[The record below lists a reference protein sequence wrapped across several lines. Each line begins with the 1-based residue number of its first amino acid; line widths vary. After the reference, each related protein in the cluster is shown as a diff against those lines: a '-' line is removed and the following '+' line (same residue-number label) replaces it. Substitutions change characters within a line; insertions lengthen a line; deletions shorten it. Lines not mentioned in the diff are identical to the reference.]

1 MILSINKQ
9 RKQIM
14 MKKILILAMTVI
26 LSAGA
31 FAQREVTK
39 FLGIPVDG
47 TKQSM
52 IQKLK
57 AKGFTYDQQ
66 TDYLY
71 GEFNG
76 EKVRISVQ
84 TQGNKVWRIAVTDE
98 IGRNENQIRI
108 RFNNLVSQFENNNK
122 YMPYKDS
129 QTLSD
134 NEDISHEISVR
145 DKQYAA
151 TFFQYSKDAPEFNDT
166 LTLQKEYRE
175 RYAKELK
182 QIEEYVSQF
191 SEEQLENPTEEMLE
205 NSKKISDWTTQSI
218 MKIVY
223 DLLNKR
229 IVWFTIGRAYGEY
242 YITMFYENGYNE
254 ADGSDL

>member
-1 MILSINKQ
+1 
-9 RKQIM
+9 M

-26 LSAGA
+26 LSSGA

-66 TDYLY
+66 TDCLY

-76 EKVRISVQ
+76 EEVSIAVQ
-84 TQGNKVWRIAVTDE
+84 TNRNKVWRIVITDE
-98 IGRNENQIRI
+98 IDRSENQIRI
-108 RFNNLVSQFENNNK
+108 RFNNLVNQFENNNK

-134 NEDISHEISVR
+134 NENIGHEIAVR

-151 TFFQYSKDAPEFNDT
+151 IFYQYSKDAPEFSDI
-166 LTLQKEYRE
+166 LTLQKEYGE
-175 RYAKELK
+175 KYAKELK
-182 QIEEYVSQF
+182 EYLSQF
-191 SEEQLENPTEEMLE
+191 TEEQLENPTEEMVE
-205 NSKKISDWTTQSI
+205 NSKKILNQSVQSV
-218 MKIVY
+218 MKMN
-223 DLLNKR
+223 DLISKKV
-229 IVWFTIGRAYGEY
+229 VWFTIGGKYGKY
-242 YITMFYENGYNE
+242 YISMFYENGYNE

>member
-1 MILSINKQ
+1 
-9 RKQIM
+9 M

-26 LSAGA
+26 LSSGA

-76 EKVRISVQ
+76 EEVSISVQ
-84 TQGNKVWRIAVTDE
+84 TNGNKVWRIAITDE

-108 RFNNLVSQFENNNK
+108 RFNNLVNQFENNNK
-122 YMPYKDS
+122 YMPYKKDS

-134 NEDISHEISVR
+134 NEDISYEISAN

-151 TFFQYSKDAPEFNDT
+151 IFYQYSKDAPEFSDT
-166 LTLQKEYRE
+166 LTLQKEYGE

-182 QIEEYVSQF
+182 EYLSQF
-191 SEEQLENPTEEMLE
+191 TEEQLENPTEEMEE
-205 NSKKISDWTTQSI
+205 NSKKILDWSVQS
-218 MKIVY
+218 KIEMIT
-223 DLLNKR
+223 DLLYRKV
-229 IVWFTIGRAYGEY
+229 VWFTIGGKYGKY
-242 YITMFYENGYNE
+242 YISMFYENGYNE

>member
-1 MILSINKQ
+1 
-9 RKQIM
+9 M
-14 MKKILILAMTVI
+14 MKKILILVMTVI

-76 EKVRISVQ
+76 EEVSISVQ
-84 TQGNKVWRIAVTDE
+84 TQGNKVWRIAITDE
-98 IGRNENQIRI
+98 IGRSENQIRI
-108 RFNNLVSQFENNNK
+108 RFNNLVNQFENNNK

-134 NEDISHEISVR
+134 NEDISLEISAN

-151 TFFQYSKDAPEFNDT
+151 IFYQYSKDAPEFSDT
-166 LTLQKEYRE
+166 LTLQKEYGE

-182 QIEEYVSQF
+182 QIEEYLSQF
-191 SEEQLENPTEEMLE
+191 TEEQLENPTEEMEE
-205 NSKKISDWTTQSI
+205 NSKKISDWSAQSAI
-218 MKIVY
+218 EMFT
-223 DLLNKR
+223 DLLYRKV
-229 IVWFTIGRAYGEY
+229 VWFTIGGKYGEY

>member
-1 MILSINKQ
+1 
-9 RKQIM
+9 

-66 TDYLY
+66 TDCLY

-76 EKVRISVQ
+76 EEVSISVQ
-84 TQGNKVWRIAVTDE
+84 TNGNKVWRIAITDE
-98 IGRNENQIRI
+98 IDRSENQIRI
-108 RFNNLVSQFENNNK
+108 RFNNLVNQFENNNK
-122 YMPYKDS
+122 YMPYKKDS

-134 NEDISHEISVR
+134 NEDISYEISAN

-151 TFFQYSKDAPEFNDT
+151 IFYQYSKDAPEFSDI
-166 LTLQKEYRE
+166 LTLQKEYGE

-182 QIEEYVSQF
+182 EYLSQF
-191 SEEQLENPTEEMLE
+191 TEEQLENPTEEMME
-205 NSKKISDWTTQSI
+205 NSKKILYQSVQSV
-218 MKIVY
+218 MTMN
-223 DLLNKR
+223 DLISKKV
-229 IVWFTIGRAYGEY
+229 VWFTIGGAYGKY

>member
-1 MILSINKQ
+1 
-9 RKQIM
+9 M
-14 MKKILILAMTVI
+14 MKKILILVMTVI

-76 EKVRISVQ
+76 EEVSISVQ
-84 TQGNKVWRIAVTDE
+84 TQGNKVWRIAITDE
-98 IGRNENQIRI
+98 IGRSENQIRI
-108 RFNNLVSQFENNNK
+108 RFNNLVNQFENNNK

-134 NEDISHEISVR
+134 NEDISLEISAN

-151 TFFQYSKDAPEFNDT
+151 IFYQYSKDAPEFSDT
-166 LTLQKEYRE
+166 LEYRE

-182 QIEEYVSQF
+182 QIEEYLSQF
-191 SEEQLENPTEEMLE
+191 TEEQLENPTEEMEE
-205 NSKKISDWTTQSI
+205 NSKKILDWSVQS
-218 MKIVY
+218 KIEMIT
-223 DLLNKR
+223 DLLYRKV
-229 IVWFTIGRAYGEY
+229 VWFTIGGAYGKY

>member
-1 MILSINKQ
+1 
-9 RKQIM
+9 M

-26 LSAGA
+26 LSSGA

-66 TDYLY
+66 KDRLY

-76 EKVRISVQ
+76 EEVSISVQ
-84 TQGNKVWRIAVTDE
+84 TNGNKVWRIVITDE
-98 IGRNENQIRI
+98 IDRSENQIRI
-108 RFNNLVSQFENNNK
+108 RFNNLVNQFENNNK

-134 NEDISHEISVR
+134 NENIGHEIAVR

-151 TFFQYSKDAPEFNDT
+151 IFYQYSKDAPEFSDI
-166 LTLQKEYRE
+166 LTLQKEYGE

-182 QIEEYVSQF
+182 EYLSQF
-191 SEEQLENPTEEMLE
+191 TEEQLENPTEEMVE
-205 NSKKISDWTTQSI
+205 NSKKILYQSVQSV
-218 MKIVY
+218 MTMN
-223 DLLNKR
+223 DLISKKV
-229 IVWFTIGRAYGEY
+229 VWFTIGGAYGKY

>member
-1 MILSINKQ
+1 
-9 RKQIM
+9 M

-26 LSAGA
+26 LSSGA

-66 TDYLY
+66 KDRLY

-76 EKVRISVQ
+76 AEVSISVQ
-84 TQGNKVWRIAVTDE
+84 TNGNKVWRIAITDE

-108 RFNNLVSQFENNNK
+108 RFNNLVNQFENNNK
-122 YMPYKDS
+122 YMPYKKDS

-134 NEDISHEISVR
+134 NEDISYEISVH
-145 DKQYAA
+145 DKQYEAI
-151 TFFQYSKDAPEFNDT
+151 FYQYFKDAPEFTDF
-166 LTLQKEYRE
+166 LTIQKEYKE

-182 QIEEYVSQF
+182 QIEEYLSQF
-191 SEEQLENPTEEMLE
+191 SEEQLENPTVEMEE
-205 NSKKISDWTTQSI
+205 NSKKISDWSAQSAI
-218 MKIVY
+218 EMFT
-223 DLLNKR
+223 DLLYRKV
-229 IVWFTIGRAYGEY
+229 VWFTIGRNYGKY
-242 YITMFYENGYNE
+242 YITMFYENNYNK

>member
-1 MILSINKQ
+1 
-9 RKQIM
+9 M

-26 LSAGA
+26 LSSGA

-66 TDYLY
+66 KDRLY

-76 EKVRISVQ
+76 AEVSISVQ
-84 TQGNKVWRIAVTDE
+84 TNGNKVWRIVITDE
-98 IGRNENQIRI
+98 IDRSENQIRI
-108 RFNNLVSQFENNNK
+108 RFNNLVNQFENNNK

-134 NEDISHEISVR
+134 NENIGHEIAVR

-151 TFFQYSKDAPEFNDT
+151 IFYQYSKDAPEFSDI
-166 LTLQKEYRE
+166 LTLQKEYGE

-182 QIEEYVSQF
+182 EYLSQF
-191 SEEQLENPTEEMLE
+191 TEEQLENPTEEMVE
-205 NSKKISDWTTQSI
+205 NSKKISNWSAQSA
-218 MKIVY
+218 MKMVN
-223 DLLNKR
+223 DLLSKKV
-229 IVWFTIGRAYGEY
+229 VWFTIGGAYGKY

>member
-1 MILSINKQ
+1 
-9 RKQIM
+9 M

-26 LSAGA
+26 LSLGA

-66 TDYLY
+66 KDRLY

-76 EKVRISVQ
+76 EEVSISVQ
-84 TQGNKVWRIAVTDE
+84 TNGNKVWRIAITDE

-108 RFNNLVSQFENNNK
+108 RFNNLVNQFENNNK

-134 NEDISHEISVR
+134 NENIGHEIAVR

-151 TFFQYSKDAPEFNDT
+151 IFYQYSKDAPEFSDT
-166 LTLQKEYRE
+166 LTLQKEYGE

-182 QIEEYVSQF
+182 QIEEYLSQF
-191 SEEQLENPTEEMLE
+191 TEEQLENPTEEMVE
-205 NSKKISDWTTQSI
+205 NSKKISDWSAQSA
-218 MKIVY
+218 MKMVY
-223 DLLNKR
+223 DLLNKKV
-229 IVWFTIGRAYGEY
+229 VWFTIGGKYGEY

>member
-26 LSAGA
+26 LSLGA

-66 TDYLY
+66 KDRLY

-76 EKVRISVQ
+76 EEVSISVQ
-84 TQGNKVWRIAVTDE
+84 TNGNKVWRIAITDE

-108 RFNNLVSQFENNNK
+108 RFNNLVNQFENNNK

-134 NEDISHEISVR
+134 NENIGHEISVN

-151 TFFQYSKDAPEFNDT
+151 IFYQYSKDAPEFRDT
-166 LTLQKEYRE
+166 LTLQKEYGE

-182 QIEEYVSQF
+182 QIEEYLSQF
-191 SEEQLENPTEEMLE
+191 TEEQLENPTEEMVE
-205 NSKKISDWTTQSI
+205 NSKKISDWSAQSA
-218 MKIVY
+218 MKMVY
-223 DLLNKR
+223 DLLNKKV
-229 IVWFTIGRAYGEY
+229 VWFTIGGKYGEY

>member
-26 LSAGA
+26 LSSGA

-66 TDYLY
+66 TDCLY

-76 EKVRISVQ
+76 EEVSIAVQ
-84 TQGNKVWRIAVTDE
+84 TNGNKVWRIVITDE
-98 IGRNENQIRI
+98 IDRSENQIRI
-108 RFNNLVSQFENNNK
+108 RFNNLVNQFENNNK

-134 NEDISHEISVR
+134 NENIGHEIAVR

-151 TFFQYSKDAPEFNDT
+151 IFYQYSKDAPEFSDI
-166 LTLQKEYRE
+166 LTLQKEYGE

-182 QIEEYVSQF
+182 EYLSQF
-191 SEEQLENPTEEMLE
+191 TEEQLENPTEEMVE
-205 NSKKISDWTTQSI
+205 NSKKILNQSVQSV
-218 MKIVY
+218 MKMN
-223 DLLNKR
+223 DLISKKV
-229 IVWFTIGRAYGEY
+229 VWFTIGGN
-242 YITMFYENGYNE
+242 TENTT
-254 ADGSDL
+254 

>member
-1 MILSINKQ
+1 
-9 RKQIM
+9 M

-26 LSAGA
+26 LSLGA

-66 TDYLY
+66 KDRLY

-76 EKVRISVQ
+76 EEVSISVQ
-84 TQGNKVWRIAVTDE
+84 TNGNKVWRIAITDE

-108 RFNNLVSQFENNNK
+108 RFNNLVNQFENNNK
-122 YMPYKDS
+122 YMPYKKDS

-134 NEDISHEISVR
+134 NEDISYEISAN

-151 TFFQYSKDAPEFNDT
+151 IFYQYSKDAPEFSDT
-166 LTLQKEYRE
+166 LTLQKEYGE

-182 QIEEYVSQF
+182 EYLSQF
-191 SEEQLENPTEEMLE
+191 TEEQLENPTEEMME
-205 NSKKISDWTTQSI
+205 NSKKILYQSVQSV
-218 MKIVY
+218 MTMN
-223 DLLNKR
+223 DLISKKV
-229 IVWFTIGRAYGEY
+229 VWFTIGGAYGKY

>member
-1 MILSINKQ
+1 
-9 RKQIM
+9 

-26 LSAGA
+26 LSSGA

-66 TDYLY
+66 TDCLY

-76 EKVRISVQ
+76 EEVSISVQ
-84 TQGNKVWRIAVTDE
+84 TNGNKVWRIAITDE
-98 IGRNENQIRI
+98 IDRSENQIRI
-108 RFNNLVSQFENNNK
+108 RFNNLVNQFENNNK
-122 YMPYKDS
+122 YMPYKKDS

-134 NEDISHEISVR
+134 NEDISYEISAN

-151 TFFQYSKDAPEFNDT
+151 IFYQYSKDAPEFSDI
-166 LTLQKEYRE
+166 LTLQKEYGE
-175 RYAKELK
+175 KYAKELK
-182 QIEEYVSQF
+182 EYLSQF
-191 SEEQLENPTEEMLE
+191 TEEQLENPTEEMVE
-205 NSKKISDWTTQSI
+205 NSKKILNQSVQSV
-218 MKIVY
+218 MKMN
-223 DLLNKR
+223 DLISKKV
-229 IVWFTIGRAYGEY
+229 VWFTIGGKYGKY
-242 YITMFYENGYNE
+242 YISMFYENGYNE

>member
-1 MILSINKQ
+1 
-9 RKQIM
+9 M

-26 LSAGA
+26 LSLGA

-66 TDYLY
+66 TDCLY

-76 EKVRISVQ
+76 EEVSISVQ
-84 TQGNKVWRIAVTDE
+84 TNGNKVWRIAITDE
-98 IGRNENQIRI
+98 IDRSENQIRI
-108 RFNNLVSQFENNNK
+108 RFNNLVNQFENNNK
-122 YMPYKDS
+122 YMPYKKDS

-134 NEDISHEISVR
+134 NEDISYEISSN

-151 TFFQYSKDAPEFNDT
+151 IFYQYSKDAPEFSDI
-166 LTLQKEYRE
+166 LTLQKEYGE

-182 QIEEYVSQF
+182 EYLSQF
-191 SEEQLENPTEEMLE
+191 TEEQLENPTEEMVE
-205 NSKKISDWTTQSI
+205 NSKKILNQSVQSVRK
-218 MKIVY
+218 MN
-223 DLLNKR
+223 DLISKKV
-229 IVWFTIGRAYGEY
+229 VWFTIGGAYGKY

>member
-1 MILSINKQ
+1 
-9 RKQIM
+9 
-14 MKKILILAMTVI
+14 MKKILILVMTVI

-76 EKVRISVQ
+76 EEVSISVQ
-84 TQGNKVWRIAVTDE
+84 TQGNKVWRIAITDE
-98 IGRNENQIRI
+98 IGRSENQIRI
-108 RFNNLVSQFENNNK
+108 RFNNLVNQFENNNK

-134 NEDISHEISVR
+134 NEDISLEISAN

-151 TFFQYSKDAPEFNDT
+151 IFYQYSKDAPEFSDT
-166 LTLQKEYRE
+166 LEYRE

-182 QIEEYVSQF
+182 QIEEYLSQF
-191 SEEQLENPTEEMLE
+191 TEEQLENPTEEMEE
-205 NSKKISDWTTQSI
+205 NSKKILDWSVQS
-218 MKIVY
+218 KIEMIT
-223 DLLNKR
+223 DLLYRKV
-229 IVWFTIGRAYGEY
+229 VWFTIGEEYGEY

>member
-1 MILSINKQ
+1 
-9 RKQIM
+9 M

-26 LSAGA
+26 LSSGA

-66 TDYLY
+66 TDCLY

-76 EKVRISVQ
+76 EEVSIAVQ
-84 TQGNKVWRIAVTDE
+84 TNGNKVWRIVITDE
-98 IGRNENQIRI
+98 INRSENQIRI
-108 RFNNLVSQFENNNK
+108 RFNNLVNQFENNNK

-134 NEDISHEISVR
+134 NENIGHEIAVR

-151 TFFQYSKDAPEFNDT
+151 IFYQYSKDAPEFSDT
-166 LTLQKEYRE
+166 LTLQKEYGE

-182 QIEEYVSQF
+182 EYLSQF
-191 SEEQLENPTEEMLE
+191 TEEQLENPTEEMME
-205 NSKKISDWTTQSI
+205 NSKKILYQSVQSV
-218 MKIVY
+218 MTMN
-223 DLLNKR
+223 DLISKKV
-229 IVWFTIGRAYGEY
+229 VWFTIGGAYGKY

>member
-1 MILSINKQ
+1 
-9 RKQIM
+9 
-14 MKKILILAMTVI
+14 MKKILILVMTVI

-76 EKVRISVQ
+76 EEVSISVQ
-84 TQGNKVWRIAVTDE
+84 TQGNKVWRIAITDE
-98 IGRNENQIRI
+98 IGRSENQIRI
-108 RFNNLVSQFENNNK
+108 RFNNLVNQFENNNK

-134 NEDISHEISVR
+134 NEDISLEISAN

-151 TFFQYSKDAPEFNDT
+151 IFYQYSKDAPEFSDT
-166 LTLQKEYRE
+166 LEYRE

-182 QIEEYVSQF
+182 QIEEYLSQF
-191 SEEQLENPTEEMLE
+191 TEEQLENPTEEMEE
-205 NSKKISDWTTQSI
+205 NSKKILDWSVQS
-218 MKIVY
+218 KIEMIT
-223 DLLNKR
+223 DLLYRKV
-229 IVWFTIGRAYGEY
+229 VWFTIGRNYGEY

>member
-1 MILSINKQ
+1 
-9 RKQIM
+9 M

-66 TDYLY
+66 KDRLY

-76 EKVRISVQ
+76 EEVSISVQ
-84 TQGNKVWRIAVTDE
+84 TNGNKVWRIAITDE

-108 RFNNLVSQFENNNK
+108 RFNNLVNQFENNNK
-122 YMPYKDS
+122 YMPYKKDS

-134 NEDISHEISVR
+134 NEDISYEISAN

-151 TFFQYSKDAPEFNDT
+151 IFYQYSKDAPEFSDT
-166 LTLQKEYRE
+166 LTLQKEYGE

-182 QIEEYVSQF
+182 QIEEYLSQF
-191 SEEQLENPTEEMLE
+191 TEEQLENPTEEMVE
-205 NSKKISDWTTQSI
+205 NSKKISNWSAQSA
-218 MKIVY
+218 MKMVN
-223 DLLNKR
+223 DLLSKKV
-229 IVWFTIGRAYGEY
+229 VWFTIGEEYGEY

>member
-1 MILSINKQ
+1 
-9 RKQIM
+9 M

-76 EKVRISVQ
+76 EEVRISVQ
-84 TQGNKVWRIAVTDE
+84 TQGNKVWRIAVTEE
-98 IGRNENQIRI
+98 IGRSENQIRI

-122 YMPYKDS
+122 YTSLKDS
-129 QTLSD
+129 QMLSD
-134 NEDISHEISVR
+134 NEDISHEISVH

-151 TFFQYSKDAPEFNDT
+151 IFYQYSKDAPEFTDS
-166 LTLQKEYRE
+166 LTIQKEYKE

-182 QIEEYVSQF
+182 QIEEYLSQF
-191 SEEQLENPTEEMLE
+191 SEEQLENPTEEMEE
-205 NSKKISDWTTQSI
+205 NSKKISDWSAQSI
-218 MKIVY
+218 IEMIT
-223 DLLNKR
+223 DLLYKKV
-229 IVWFTIGRAYGEY
+229 VWFTIGGVYGEY

>member
-1 MILSINKQ
+1 
-9 RKQIM
+9 

-66 TDYLY
+66 TDCLY

-76 EKVRISVQ
+76 EEVSISVQ
-84 TQGNKVWRIAVTDE
+84 TNGNKVWRIAITDE
-98 IGRNENQIRI
+98 IDRSENQIRI
-108 RFNNLVSQFENNNK
+108 RFNNLVNQFENNNK

-134 NEDISHEISVR
+134 NENIGHEIAVR

-151 TFFQYSKDAPEFNDT
+151 IFYQYSKDAPEFSDI
-166 LTLQKEYRE
+166 LTLQKEYGE

-182 QIEEYVSQF
+182 EYLSQF
-191 SEEQLENPTEEMLE
+191 TEEQLENPTEEMVE
-205 NSKKISDWTTQSI
+205 NSKKILNQSVQSV
-218 MKIVY
+218 MKMN
-223 DLLNKR
+223 DLISKKV
-229 IVWFTIGRAYGEY
+229 VWFTIGGKYGKY

>member
-1 MILSINKQ
+1 
-9 RKQIM
+9 M

-134 NEDISHEISVR
+134 NEDISLEISAN

-151 TFFQYSKDAPEFNDT
+151 IFYQYSKDAPEFSDI
-166 LTLQKEYRE
+166 LTLQKEYGE

-182 QIEEYVSQF
+182 EYLSQF
-191 SEEQLENPTEEMLE
+191 TEEQLENPTEEMVE
-205 NSKKISDWTTQSI
+205 NSKKISDWSAQSAI
-218 MKIVY
+218 EMFT
-223 DLLNKR
+223 DLLYRKV
-229 IVWFTIGRAYGEY
+229 VWFTIGGAYGEY

>member
-1 MILSINKQ
+1 
-9 RKQIM
+9 

-26 LSAGA
+26 LSSGA

-39 FLGIPVDG
+39 FLGIPIDG

-66 TDYLY
+66 TDCLY

-76 EKVRISVQ
+76 EEVSISVQ
-84 TQGNKVWRIAVTDE
+84 TNGNKVWRIAITDE
-98 IGRNENQIRI
+98 IDRSENQIRI
-108 RFNNLVSQFENNNK
+108 RFNNLVNQFENNNK
-122 YMPYKDS
+122 YMPYKKDS

-134 NEDISHEISVR
+134 NEDISYEISAN

-151 TFFQYSKDAPEFNDT
+151 IFYQYSKDAPEFSDI
-166 LTLQKEYRE
+166 LTLQKEYGE
-175 RYAKELK
+175 KYAKELK
-182 QIEEYVSQF
+182 EYLSQF
-191 SEEQLENPTEEMLE
+191 TEEQLENPTEEMVE
-205 NSKKISDWTTQSI
+205 NSKKILNQSVQSV
-218 MKIVY
+218 MKMN
-223 DLLNKR
+223 DLISKKV
-229 IVWFTIGRAYGEY
+229 VWFTIGGKYGKY
-242 YITMFYENGYNE
+242 YISMFYENGYNE

>member
-1 MILSINKQ
+1 
-9 RKQIM
+9 M

-26 LSAGA
+26 LSSGA

-66 TDYLY
+66 TDRLY

-76 EKVRISVQ
+76 EEVSISVQ
-84 TQGNKVWRIAVTDE
+84 TNGNKLWRIAITDE

-108 RFNNLVSQFENNNK
+108 RFNNLVNQFENNNK

-134 NEDISHEISVR
+134 NENIGHEIAVR

-151 TFFQYSKDAPEFNDT
+151 IFYQYSKDAPEFRDT
-166 LTLQKEYRE
+166 LTLQKEYGE

-182 QIEEYVSQF
+182 QIEEYLSQF
-191 SEEQLENPTEEMLE
+191 TEEQLENPTEEMVE
-205 NSKKISDWTTQSI
+205 NSKKILNQSVQSV
-218 MKIVY
+218 MKMN
-223 DLLNKR
+223 DLISKKV
-229 IVWFTIGRAYGEY
+229 VWFTIGGAYGKY

-254 ADGSDL
+254 AAGRVL

>member
-66 TDYLY
+66 TDCLY

-76 EKVRISVQ
+76 EEVSISVQ
-84 TQGNKVWRIAVTDE
+84 TNGNKVWRIAITDE
-98 IGRNENQIRI
+98 IDRSENQIRI
-108 RFNNLVSQFENNNK
+108 RFNNLVNQFENNNK

-134 NEDISHEISVR
+134 NEDISLEISAN

-151 TFFQYSKDAPEFNDT
+151 IFYQYSKDAPEFSDI
-166 LTLQKEYRE
+166 LTLQKEYGE
-175 RYAKELK
+175 KYAKELK
-182 QIEEYVSQF
+182 EYLSQF
-191 SEEQLENPTEEMLE
+191 TEEQLENPTEEMME
-205 NSKKISDWTTQSI
+205 NSKKILNQSVQSV
-218 MKIVY
+218 MKMN
-223 DLLNKR
+223 DLISKKV
-229 IVWFTIGRAYGEY
+229 VWFTIGGKYGKY
-242 YITMFYENGYNE
+242 YISMFYENGYNE

>member
-14 MKKILILAMTVI
+14 MKKILILVMTVI

-76 EKVRISVQ
+76 EEVSISVQ
-84 TQGNKVWRIAVTDE
+84 TQGNKVWRIAITDE
-98 IGRNENQIRI
+98 IGRSENQIRI
-108 RFNNLVSQFENNNK
+108 RFNNLVNQFENNNK

-134 NEDISHEISVR
+134 NEDISLEISAN

-151 TFFQYSKDAPEFNDT
+151 IFYQYSKDAPEFSDT
-166 LTLQKEYRE
+166 LEYRE

-182 QIEEYVSQF
+182 QIEEYLSQF
-191 SEEQLENPTEEMLE
+191 TEEQLENPTEEMEE
-205 NSKKISDWTTQSI
+205 NSKKILDWSVQS
-218 MKIVY
+218 KIEMIT
-223 DLLNKR
+223 DLLYRKV
-229 IVWFTIGRAYGEY
+229 VWFTIGRNYGKY

>member
-1 MILSINKQ
+1 
-9 RKQIM
+9 
-14 MKKILILAMTVI
+14 MKKILILVMTVI

-66 TDYLY
+66 TDCLY

-76 EKVRISVQ
+76 EEVSISVQ
-84 TQGNKVWRIAVTDE
+84 TNGNKVWRIAITDE
-98 IGRNENQIRI
+98 IDRSENQIRI
-108 RFNNLVSQFENNNK
+108 RFNNLVNQFENNNK
-122 YMPYKDS
+122 YMPYKKDS

-134 NEDISHEISVR
+134 NEDISYEISAN

-151 TFFQYSKDAPEFNDT
+151 IFYQYSKDAPEFSDI
-166 LTLQKEYRE
+166 LTLQKEYGE
-175 RYAKELK
+175 KYAKELK
-182 QIEEYVSQF
+182 EYLSQF
-191 SEEQLENPTEEMLE
+191 TEEQLENPTEEMME
-205 NSKKISDWTTQSI
+205 NSKKILYQSVQSV
-218 MKIVY
+218 MTMN
-223 DLLNKR
+223 DLISKKV
-229 IVWFTIGRAYGEY
+229 VWFTIGGAYGKY

>member
-1 MILSINKQ
+1 
-9 RKQIM
+9 M

-134 NEDISHEISVR
+134 NEDISLEISAN

-151 TFFQYSKDAPEFNDT
+151 IFYQYSKDAPEFSDI
-166 LTLQKEYRE
+166 LTLQKEYGE

-182 QIEEYVSQF
+182 EYLSQF
-191 SEEQLENPTEEMLE
+191 TEEQLENPTEEMEE
-205 NSKKISDWTTQSI
+205 NSKKILDWSVQSV
-218 MKIVY
+218 MTMN
-223 DLLNKR
+223 DLISKKV
-229 IVWFTIGRAYGEY
+229 VWFTIGGAYGKY

>member
-1 MILSINKQ
+1 
-9 RKQIM
+9 M

-26 LSAGA
+26 LSSGA

-66 TDYLY
+66 TDCLY

-76 EKVRISVQ
+76 EEVSISVQ
-84 TQGNKVWRIAVTDE
+84 TNGNKVWRIAITDE
-98 IGRNENQIRI
+98 IDRSENQIRI
-108 RFNNLVSQFENNNK
+108 RFNNLVNQFENNNK
-122 YMPYKDS
+122 YMPYKKDS

-134 NEDISHEISVR
+134 NEDISYEISAN

-151 TFFQYSKDAPEFNDT
+151 IFYQYSKDAPEFSDI
-166 LTLQKEYRE
+166 LTLQKEYGE
-175 RYAKELK
+175 KYAKELK
-182 QIEEYVSQF
+182 EYLSQF
-191 SEEQLENPTEEMLE
+191 TEEQLENPTEEMVE
-205 NSKKISDWTTQSI
+205 NSKKILNQSVQSV
-218 MKIVY
+218 MKMN
-223 DLLNKR
+223 DLISKKV
-229 IVWFTIGRAYGEY
+229 VWFTIGGKYGKY
-242 YITMFYENGYNE
+242 YISMFYENGYNE

>member
-1 MILSINKQ
+1 
-9 RKQIM
+9 M

-26 LSAGA
+26 LSSGA

-66 TDYLY
+66 TDCLY

-76 EKVRISVQ
+76 EEVSISVQ
-84 TQGNKVWRIAVTDE
+84 TNGNKVWRIAITDE

-108 RFNNLVSQFENNNK
+108 RFNNLVNQFENNNK

-134 NEDISHEISVR
+134 NENIGHEIAVR

-151 TFFQYSKDAPEFNDT
+151 IFYQYSKDAPEFSDI
-166 LTLQKEYRE
+166 LTLQKEYGE
-175 RYAKELK
+175 KYAKELK
-182 QIEEYVSQF
+182 EYLSQF
-191 SEEQLENPTEEMLE
+191 TEEQLENPTEEMVE
-205 NSKKISDWTTQSI
+205 NSKKILNQSVQSV
-218 MKIVY
+218 MKMN
-223 DLLNKR
+223 DLISKKV
-229 IVWFTIGRAYGEY
+229 VWFTIGGKYGKY
-242 YITMFYENGYNE
+242 YISMFYENGYNE

>member
-1 MILSINKQ
+1 
-9 RKQIM
+9 
-14 MKKILILAMTVI
+14 MKKILILVMTVI

-76 EKVRISVQ
+76 EEVSISVQ
-84 TQGNKVWRIAVTDE
+84 TQGNKVWRIAITDE
-98 IGRNENQIRI
+98 IGRSENQIRI
-108 RFNNLVSQFENNNK
+108 RFNNLVNQFENNNK

-134 NEDISHEISVR
+134 NEDISLEISAN

-151 TFFQYSKDAPEFNDT
+151 IFYQYSKDAPEFTDT
-166 LTLQKEYRE
+166 LTLQKEYKE

-191 SEEQLENPTEEMLE
+191 TEEQLENPTEELLE
-205 NSKKISDWTTQSI
+205 NSKKISDWTTQSVI
-218 MKIVY
+218 EMVN
-223 DLLNKR
+223 DLLNKKV
-229 IVWFTIGRAYGEY
+229 VWFTIDEEHGEY